1 MHLPLTIELSP
12 SRGVLASVLAV
23 HAAVALA
30 LFHVP
35 LSLQMP
41 TAVPDEGHGA
51 VAAVAWGLLLV
62 SLLLGVRAE
71 LGKRGA
77 ALRLFE
83 DGAVE
88 VSSAEGRMLRCRLGA
103 DAVDLGWALWLDLRT
118 DPGAEAGAGE
128 DRALPPARE
137 RGVAR
142 GRRVML
148 VRANLPAAHWR
159 WLRIWLRHT
168 AVRGESGG

>member
-23 HAAVALA
+23 HAAAALT

-35 LSLQMP
+35 LSMQMP
-41 TAVPDEGHGA
+41 TAVPGEGHGA
-51 VAAVAWGLLLV
+51 VAAVAWGLLVV

-71 LGKRGA
+71 LGKRGT

-88 VSSAEGRMLRCRLGA
+88 VSNAEGRTLLCRIGV
-103 DAVDLGWALWLDLRT
+103 DAVDLGWALWLHLRVE
-118 DPGAEAGAGE
+118 PGAEASAGE
-128 DRALPPARE
+128 DRALPPGQG
-137 RGVAR
+137 RGVVR

-148 VRANLPAAHWR
+148 VRANLPTAQWR

-168 AVRGESGG
+168 ALRGEAGG